1 MAGGRQAD
9 LNAMMGNPAFQEMIA
24 QRLNDIQ
31 GMDSGL
37 AKQHFEGLPEAV
49 KQRVEVLREIQ
60 EEHDGLEEEYEKEAR
75 ALEEKYRNLMT
86 PLYERRQR
94 IVDGAEEVQG
104 ADGDVR
110 GVPEFWYVCLRNHPE
125 VASMMGEKDHDVLK
139 YLRSVKDEKLEGT
152 PGFKLVFEFAPNE
165 HFTNT
170 VLEKTYEMAEED
182 EDMLAQCTGTK
193 IEWAAGKDITMKLMK
208 KKGKKGK
215 TQFKTE
221 KADSFFNFFNPPR
234 IPDMADAPDEDEM
247 EELQMELEQHYDV
260 GTTIRDEVIPNAVK
274 WFTGEALEDME
285 DDDDDD
291 DEEGEEGRE
300 ARDPEDEDEDDD
312 DEEDDGAKGNA
323 GQEKPAECKQQ

>member
-1 MAGGRQAD
+1 MQCCG
-9 LNAMMGNPAFQEMIA
+9 P
-24 QRLNDIQ
+24 
-31 GMDSGL
+31 
-37 AKQHFEGLPEAV
+37 P
-49 KQRVEVLREIQ
+49 
-60 EEHDGLEEEYEKEAR
+60 AR
-75 ALEEKYRNLMT
+75 A
-86 PLYERRQR
+86 QR

-234 IPDMADAPDEDEM
+234 VRSQALALWLVPVQASGADPHPGRRWARRSPIWPTRPTRTRWRSCRWSWSS
-247 EELQMELEQHYDV
+247 
-260 GTTIRDEVIPNAVK
+260 TTT
-274 WFTGEALEDME
+274 W
-285 DDDDDD
+285 
-291 DEEGEEGRE
+291 
-300 ARDPEDEDEDDD
+300 ARPS
-312 DEEDDGAKGNA
+312 ATRSS
-323 GQEKPAECKQQ
+323 PTP